1 MSAYRHLAPAER
13 EHINSV
19 RTGAQQCLS
28 MEPTAPVRRRRN
40 TTTGS
45 KACRRKG
52 DPMRDNFPVG
62 HDLSKRPAGA
72 HWWPGKPIPLL
83 AWLAAVCSGRNL
95 MKSILIEMLH
105 LD

>member
-40 TTTGS
+40 TTTDT
-45 KACRRKG
+45 R
-52 DPMRDNFPVG
+52 
-62 HDLSKRPAGA
+62 LAGA
-72 HWWPGKPIPLL
+72 RATPYATTSPSGMSCQSAWQERIGGRGSRYRCWRGWPLF
-83 AWLAAVCSGRNL
+83 AVGETL
-95 MKSILIEMLH
+95 
-105 LD
+105 

>member
-40 TTTGS
+40 TTTGT
-45 KACRRKG
+45 R
-52 DPMRDNFPVG
+52 
-62 HDLSKRPAGA
+62 LAGA
-72 HWWPGKPIPLL
+72 RATPCATTSPSGMSCQSARQERIGGREADTVAGVVGCCLQWKKPYEEYFEE
-83 AWLAAVCSGRNL
+83 V
-95 MKSILIEMLH
+95 LH

>member
-1 MSAYRHLAPAER
+1 MPLDGTYSASPAQEKYDNRH
-13 EHINSV
+13 
-19 RTGAQQCLS
+19 
-28 MEPTAPVRRRRN
+28 
-40 TTTGS
+40 

-62 HDLSKRPAGA
+62 HELSKCLAGA

-95 MKSILIEMLH
+95 MKSIFEEVLH